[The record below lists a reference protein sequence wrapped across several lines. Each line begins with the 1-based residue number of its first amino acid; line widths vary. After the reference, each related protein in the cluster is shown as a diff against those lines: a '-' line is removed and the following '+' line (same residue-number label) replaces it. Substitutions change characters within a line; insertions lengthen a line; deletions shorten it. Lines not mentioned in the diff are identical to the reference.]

1 MNHIRLLS
9 LASLLVLLA
18 ACSKA
23 PQEPVTASAPTPKSA
38 AASTPTFEPSA
49 GPVETPVARAI
60 VTPDKGWYLTQRI
73 SLATTDG
80 IMSLPAGTRVM
91 RIGDDAGGIKV
102 RAPDGT
108 ELIVQSDQIT
118 QDSSAGA
125 LYLQADADAKR
136 RLANAQAA
144 ALRDLA
150 ARQAQQA
157 KAAPGF
163 NPQSNQGPATP
174 SWTSSLDQGAY
185 DQQKDP
191 FEAED
196 AGEEDGEEKIKAA
209 RLRIGKRVFY
219 GVLWRVTYQRQIT
232 QYQQET
238 VQVTAAFPRRE
249 GQNRYLSAP
258 GERFLRKPLGIAKH
272 HAHPHSP
279 EING

>member
-9 LASLLVLLA
+9 LASPLILLA

-80 IMSLPAGTRVM
+80 IMSFPAGTRVM
-91 RIGDDAGGIKV
+91 RIGDDAGEIKV

-108 ELIVQSDQIT
+108 ELTVQPDQIT

-125 LYLQADADAKR
+125 RYLQADADAKR
-136 RLANAQAA
+136 RLADAQAA

-163 NPQSNQGPATP
+163 NPQSSQGPATP
-174 SWTSSLDQGAY
+174 SSTSSLDQGAY

-191 FEAED
+191 S
-196 AGEEDGEEKIKAA
+196 KPKTPT
-209 RLRIGKRVFY
+209 KK
-219 GVLWRVTYQRQIT
+219 
-232 QYQQET
+232 
-238 VQVTAAFPRRE
+238 TA
-249 GQNRYLSAP
+249 
-258 GERFLRKPLGIAKH
+258 KKK
-272 HAHPHSP
+272 
-279 EING
+279 